1 MLTLKSLKF
10 AEPRKALQEPAMM
23 GPPGAGQGFLCASSE
38 RQFVVVILTEDHSL
52 HSFPNPHK
60 PNSSGET
67 PAQRETSPRPT
78 DLSLEFSL
86 FRSPELFIPSD

>member
-23 GPPGAGQGFLCASSE
+23 GSGQGFLCASSE
-38 RQFVVVILTEDHSL
+38 RQFVVVILTEEDHSL

-67 PAQRETSPRPT
+67 PAQRETSPHPT

-86 FRSPELFIPSD
+86 FRSPELFLPSD